1 MSMPKIT
8 LRTLATVGIICLPLT
23 GCDKSDE
30 DDGPTGACV
39 ESSYGVTSAG
49 SSYDESCSDEVT
61 QDDCDSGEFTDG
73 TYDVSTIFYEDQSC
87 SEVGH

>member
-1 MSMPKIT
+1 MPT
-8 LRTLATVGIICLPLT
+8 PQLFLRSLVTVGLIGLPLT

-49 SSYDESCSDEVT
+49 SSYNESCSDDVT
-61 QDDCDSGEFTDG
+61 ESDCEAGEFTDG
-73 TYDVSTIFYEDQSC
+73 TYDVSTIFHEDQTC
-87 SEVGH
+87 ADVGY